1 MCCAIHGAHAA
12 VSDTRLDP
20 ILPIK
25 QVASVELILF
35 SHGWRFVG
43 GRVATIRGFYGV
55 LAVAIVL
62 LLAGCAKRTPPTTTP
77 GGAASPSAAPVAA
90 VAVETGVASYYADS
104 SKGRKTAS
112 GAAFDNRTLVAA
124 HPSLPFGSIVRV
136 TNLEN
141 KRAVIVQI
149 VDRGPAESV
158 RAGGVIIDVSRAT
171 AERLDFIRAGRAKV
185 RVEVLKRG
193 TGR

>member
-1 MCCAIHGAHAA
+1 
-12 VSDTRLDP
+12 
-20 ILPIK
+20 
-25 QVASVELILF
+25 VAN
-35 SHGWRFVG
+35 
-43 GRVATIRGFYGV
+43 IRGFYGV

-62 LLAGCAKRTPPTTTP
+62 LLAGCAKRTPPNTTP
-77 GGAASPSAAPVAA
+77 GSAPPATA

-104 SKGRKTAS
+104 FQGRKTAS
-112 GAAFDNRTLVAA
+112 GTAFDNRTLVAA

-136 TNLEN
+136 TNLQN
-141 KRAVIVQI
+141 KRAVVVQI

-171 AERLDFIRAGRAKV
+171 AERLDFIRAGRTKV

>member
-1 MCCAIHGAHAA
+1 
-12 VSDTRLDP
+12 
-20 ILPIK
+20 
-25 QVASVELILF
+25 
-35 SHGWRFVG
+35 
-43 GRVATIRGFYGV
+43 
-55 LAVAIVL
+55 VAIVL
-62 LLAGCAKRTPPTTTP
+62 VLAGCAKRTPPNTAP
-77 GGAASPSAAPVAA
+77 AGAPPAAA

-104 SKGRKTAS
+104 FQGRQTAS
-112 GAAFDNRTLVAA
+112 GSAFDNRTLVAA

-136 TNLEN
+136 TNLQN

-149 VDRGPAESV
+149 VDRGPADSV

-171 AERLDFIRAGRAKV
+171 AERLDFIRAGRTKV

>member
-1 MCCAIHGAHAA
+1 MAN
-12 VSDTRLDP
+12 
-20 ILPIK
+20 
-25 QVASVELILF
+25 
-35 SHGWRFVG
+35 
-43 GRVATIRGFYGV
+43 IRGFYGV

-62 LLAGCAKRTPPTTTP
+62 PLAGCAKRTPPTTTP
-77 GGAASPSAAPVAA
+77 GGAPPAAA

-104 SKGRKTAS
+104 FQGRKTAS

-124 HPSLPFGSIVRV
+124 HPSLPFGSIVRI
-136 TNLEN
+136 TNLQN

-171 AERLDFIRAGRAKV
+171 AERLDFIRAGRTKV

>member
-1 MCCAIHGAHAA
+1 MRCAINGAHAA
-12 VSDTRLDP
+12 VSHARLDP

-35 SHGWRFVG
+35 SHGWCLVG
-43 GRVATIRGFYGV
+43 GRVANIRGFYGV

-62 LLAGCAKRTPPTTTP
+62 LAGCAKRTPPNTTP
-77 GGAASPSAAPVAA
+77 GGAPAAAAVA

-104 SKGRKTAS
+104 FQGRKTAS
-112 GAAFDNRTLVAA
+112 GTTFDNRTLVAA
-124 HPSLPFGSIVRV
+124 HPSLPLGSVVRV
-136 TNLEN
+136 TNLQN
-141 KRAVIVQI
+141 QRSVVVQI
-149 VDRGPAESV
+149 VDRGPAENV

-171 AERLDFIRAGRAKV
+171 AERLDFIRAGRTKV

>member
-1 MCCAIHGAHAA
+1 MAN
-12 VSDTRLDP
+12 
-20 ILPIK
+20 
-25 QVASVELILF
+25 
-35 SHGWRFVG
+35 
-43 GRVATIRGFYGV
+43 IRGFYGV

-62 LLAGCAKRTPPTTTP
+62 LLTGCAKRTPPTTAP
-77 GGAASPSAAPVAA
+77 AGAPPPAATIA

-104 SKGRKTAS
+104 FQGRKTAS
-112 GAAFDNRTLVAA
+112 GGAFDNRTLVAA
-124 HPSLPFGSIVRV
+124 HPSLPFGSLVRI
-136 TNLEN
+136 TNLQN

-158 RAGGVIIDVSRAT
+158 RAGGVIIDVSRAA

-193 TGR
+193 SQ

>member
-1 MCCAIHGAHAA
+1 M
-12 VSDTRLDP
+12 SSSRLDP

-25 QVASVELILF
+25 QVASVKLILF

-43 GRVATIRGFYGV
+43 GRVANIRGFYGV

-62 LLAGCAKRTPPTTTP
+62 PLAGCAKRTPPNTTP
-77 GGAASPSAAPVAA
+77 GGAPPPAA

-104 SKGRKTAS
+104 FQGRKTAS

-124 HPSLPFGSIVRV
+124 HPSLPFGSIVRI
-136 TNLEN
+136 TNLQN

-171 AERLDFIRAGRAKV
+171 AERLDFIRAGRTKV